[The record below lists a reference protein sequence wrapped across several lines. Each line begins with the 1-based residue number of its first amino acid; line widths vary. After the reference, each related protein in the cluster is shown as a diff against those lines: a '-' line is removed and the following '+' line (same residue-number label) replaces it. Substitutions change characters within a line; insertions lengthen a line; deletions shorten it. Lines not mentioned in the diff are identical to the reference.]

1 MSSTFGKVGFGMAL
15 FGWVIGRRLPPEPD
29 FSYHAALALAIPVR

>member
-15 FGWVIGRRLPPEPD
+15 FGWVIGRGLPPVPD
-29 FSYHAALALAIPVR
+29 FSYHVVSLPAIPL